1 MARFG
6 TALLFGAIL
15 ALPLVSSTVA
25 CSTEVVPGEP
35 TPTPSGTGTTPG
47 APKAPMLGKGDG
59 SPGSVTLT
67 EIVTADAGLKKPTD
81 LDWNPM
87 KPTEL
92 WVVNFADDSI
102 VTVTDAPTDARA
114 TTRRRDRAATHFMP
128 NPTGIAFGAN
138 ETTFGVEGTFA
149 ACGESRNERANG
161 SANDFMGPALWSS
174 DPEIFAQKDPI
185 GLGSHLDM
193 LHNTPL
199 CMGIA
204 HESANRYWV
213 TGGFN
218 KSIDLYDFKRDH
230 NVGQD
235 DHSDGESYQ
244 YARGQLGYVAGVPSH
259 LAYKA
264 DTKMVYVA
272 DTGNKRILSL
282 DAKTGSEAG
291 RVRAKEK
298 MAVSV
303 EMDGATLADVV
314 PPTFGLQ
321 QPSGIEL
328 DGEILYVTDHATSK
342 IHAFSL
348 DGKELQKLDTG
359 LEAGSLSG
367 IRVGPDKK
375 LYLVDMV
382 QSRVL
387 RIDPK

>member
-1 MARFG
+1 MLKLA
-6 TALLFGAIL
+6 ALLCVASVPVLTL
-15 ALPLVSSTVA
+15 ACAS
-25 CSTEVVPGEP
+25 EVVAGDT
-35 TPTPSGTGTTPG
+35 TPSPSGTAPA
-47 APKAPMLGKGDG
+47 APKAPKLGKGDG
-59 SPGSVTLT
+59 SANSVTLT
-67 EIVTADAGLKKPTD
+67 VIADASAGLKTPTD

-92 WVVNFADDSI
+92 WVVSFKDDSI
-102 VTVTDAPTDARA
+102 VTISEAPTEARA
-114 TTRRRDRAATHFMP
+114 VLRRRDVAAVHFMP
-128 NPTGIAFGAN
+128 NPTGIAFGGN
-138 ETTFGVEGTFA
+138 ETTFGIPGTFA

-161 SANDFMGPALWSS
+161 KANDFMGPALWSS
-174 DPEIFAQKDPI
+174 DPTVYAKKDPI

-204 HESANRYWV
+204 HEKANRYWV

-230 NVGQD
+230 DIGQD

-244 YARGQLGYVAGVPSH
+244 YARGELGYVENVPSH
-259 LAYKA
+259 LVYKA
-264 DTKMVYVA
+264 DTQMVYVA

-282 DAKTGSEAG
+282 DAKTGKEAG

-298 MAVSV
+298 MAISV

-314 PPTFGLQ
+314 PASFGLA
-321 QPSGIEL
+321 QPSGIAL
-328 DGEILYVTDHATSK
+328 DGEILYVSDHATSR

-359 LEAGSLSG
+359 LPAGSLAG
-367 IRVGPDKK
+367 ISVGPDGKI
-375 LYLVDMV
+375 YLVDMAE
-382 QSRVL
+382 SRVL

>member
-1 MARFG
+1 MARLG
-6 TALLFGAIL
+6 TFILCGAALSFPWLSSACTSEVIVEGPGA
-15 ALPLVSSTVA
+15 
-25 CSTEVVPGEP
+25 P
-35 TPTPSGTGTTPG
+35 TPPASSAP
-47 APKAPMLGKGDG
+47 PKAPMLGKGDG

-67 EIVTADAGLKKPTD
+67 EIANADAGLKDPTD

-92 WVVNFADDSI
+92 WVVNRGDDSI
-102 VTVTDAPTDARA
+102 VTVSEAPTDARA
-114 TTRRRDRAATHFMP
+114 TVRRRDPAAVHFMP
-128 NPTGIAFGAN
+128 NPTGIAFGGN
-138 ETTFGVEGTFA
+138 ETTFGVPGTFA

-174 DPEIFAQKDPI
+174 DPTIFAKKDPI

-199 CMGIA
+199 CMGIT
-204 HESANRYWV
+204 HETANRYWV

-235 DHSDGESYQ
+235 DHSDGESFQ
-244 YARGQLGYVAGVPSH
+244 YARGELGYVEGVPSH
-259 LAYKA
+259 LAYKV

-282 DAKTGSEAG
+282 DAKTGTEAKK
-291 RVRAKEK
+291 VRAKEK
-298 MAVSV
+298 MAVAV

-314 PPTFGLQ
+314 PATFGLQ
-321 QPSGIEL
+321 EPSGITL
-328 DGEILYVTDHATSK
+328 NADILYVTDHATSR

-348 DGKELQKLDTG
+348 DGKELQRLDTG
-359 LEAGSLSG
+359 LAPGSLGG

-375 LYLVDMV
+375 IYIVDRV
-382 QSRVL
+382 ESRVL